1 MTCELGALMD
11 NLHCHETGLE
21 CPQDN
26 IRCKHWLEMGS
37 SSLRTRL
44 KGYEDIGREIGQLVD
59 EKQAAYGDSFGKAG
73 AFLQLLWPD
82 GINPD
87 QYSDLLTVV
96 RIFDKLMRVATAK
109 DAFGESPYRDI
120 AGYGILAAKR
130 EG

>member
-1 MTCELGALMD
+1 MTCELGSLMD

-21 CPQDN
+21 CPQDG
-26 IRCKHWLEMGS
+26 RCKHWLEMENS
-37 SSLRTRL
+37 RLRTRP
-44 KGYEDIGREIGQLVD
+44 KSYEGVGREIGQLVD

-73 AFLQLLWPD
+73 AFLKLLWPE
-82 GINPD
+82 GVQPD
-87 QYSDLLTVV
+87 QYNDLLTVV
-96 RIFDKLMRVATAK
+96 RVFDKLMRVATAK